1 MGSRILESAI
11 AAVVFATAGT
21 VSAAEPVGS
30 LARISG
36 TVLVNQG
43 EQYRTGIEGMALRP
57 GDRIMAMSAGSA
69 VIQFSDGC
77 AYDLDD
83 NEVLTIGQTSTC
95 SADTIA
101 KTEIGKYY
109 AQPGAP
115 VLGAPAYYGWQY
127 GAFFGATAGVAASTG
142 GAPVGPR
149 GPISPP

>member
-1 MGSRILESAI
+1 MSVRILQVAVASA
-11 AAVVFATAGT
+11 VFAASGIAF
-21 VSAAEPVGS
+21 SAQPIGS
-30 LARISG
+30 LARING

-69 VIQFSDGC
+69 VIQFADGC

-83 NEVLTIGQTSTC
+83 NEVLTIGPTSTC
-95 SADTIA
+95 SADTVA

-115 VLGAPAYYGWQY
+115 IQGAPSYYGWQY
-127 GAFFGATAGVAASTG
+127 GAIFGVTAGVAASTG
-142 GAPVGPR
+142 NGPSGR
-149 GPISPP
+149 PGISR